1 MCVPVIITVVNES
14 LCVCALLEVVN
25 YMRNRQLNP
34 WGKKSLA
41 SITLPGSSLDLQ
53 LQSFL
58 FALVISLCLKPL
70 RSRPPPHHPFLS
82 FIDPWIASVSS
93 FSCGLPLLP
102 ALIDS
107 SFKLSFSLTYPGGEV
122 ELQSLPCC
130 FSAPLLTLYLS
141 QLFCFLLALWEDSML
156 FQSTTHIYS
165 ILGGGGVDGEVRP
178 SC

>member
-1 MCVPVIITVVNES
+1 MCEPVIITVVNES
-14 LCVCALLEVVN
+14 VCVHALLEVVN
-25 YMRNRQLNP
+25 YMRNRQINP
-34 WGKKSLA
+34 WEKKSLA

-58 FALVISLCLKPL
+58 FALVISLGLKPL
-70 RSRPPPHHPFLS
+70 RSRSSPPFLS

-93 FSCGLPLLP
+93 SSCGLPLLP